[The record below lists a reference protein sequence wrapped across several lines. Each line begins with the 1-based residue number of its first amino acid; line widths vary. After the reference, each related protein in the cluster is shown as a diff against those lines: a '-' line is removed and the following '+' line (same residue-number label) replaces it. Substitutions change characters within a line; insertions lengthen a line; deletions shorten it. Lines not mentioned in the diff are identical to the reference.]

1 MMDLCFYFLY
11 NGNDYILLE
20 VIRIYKEGQK
30 IRKVK
35 NKYEKNYKEN
45 AGQKSSTSL

>member
-1 MMDLCFYFLY
+1 MIIFFWRSQEY
-11 NGNDYILLE
+11 
-20 VIRIYKEGQK
+20 

-35 NKYEKNYKEN
+35 NKYEKNYKEYEKNYKEN

>member
-20 VIRIYKEGQK
+20 VIRIYKEEEGQK
-30 IRKVK
+30 
-35 NKYEKNYKEN
+35 
-45 AGQKSSTSL
+45 

>member
-20 VIRIYKEGQK
+20 VIRIYKEDKEGQK
-30 IRKVK
+30 
-35 NKYEKNYKEN
+35 
-45 AGQKSSTSL
+45 

>member
-20 VIRIYKEGQK
+20 VIRIYKEY

>member
-20 VIRIYKEGQK
+20 VIRIYKV
-30 IRKVK
+30 RKVK

>member
-20 VIRIYKEGQK
+20 VIRIYKEG
-30 IRKVK
+30 RKVK